1 MYMDRKEYVKF
12 ISKYYKEDIPEK
24 YLNYYYTA
32 KKLYLNGKIKQQSS
46 YYRIVYQLST
56 EYYYRKAIKDIEKF
70 ERPKPIAKE
79 FFITATVERTQQY
92 EGDKKQRIYNAKDK
106 VLYDLRVQAKNED
119 QAKKKILKRIFDG
132 EYIEQDP
139 EEYYITYTVENVRIN
154 SVVNAS
160 NMQSMQPSMQFLRAA
175 SIVNYEFIPEERK
188 YLKFENTCAEDN
200 ILAIYTPLIK
210 KLNQQNFRD
219 LASDYFDTE
228 DYEHQCT
235 QNRGYPRWVIHGTV
249 IIHG

>member
-1 MYMDRKEYVKF
+1 MYMDREERVNF
-12 ISKYYKEDIPEK
+12 VSKYFKNDIPEK
-24 YLNYYYTA
+24 YLNYYDTA
-32 KKLYLNGKIKQQSS
+32 TKLYKNGKIKQ
-46 YYRIVYQLST
+46 YRSLENIVLQLSS
-56 EYYYRKAIKDIEKF
+56 EYFYRKAIKAIEKF
-70 ERPKPIAKE
+70 ERPKPVAKQ
-79 FFITATVERTQQY
+79 FFITATVERTAQY

-106 VLYDLRVQAKNED
+106 VLYDLRVEAKNED
-119 QAKKKILKRIFDG
+119 QAKKKILKKFFEG
-132 EYIEQDP
+132 EYIEYDE
-139 EEYYITYTVENVRIN
+139 EEYYINYTVKNVTIN

-160 NMQSMQPSMQFLRAA
+160 NMQSMEPSMQFLRAA

-200 ILAIYTPLIK
+200 ILSIYCPLIK